1 MLFVGGKAMEIKMKD
16 GFIKVAVA
24 TPEIT
29 VNNTKKNS
37 QNIIKQITEA
47 ASKGAKIVVFPELC
61 ITGYTIGDLV
71 FQSTAVKRAA
81 DALTEILDATKAL
94 DILFAVGL
102 PILVDDKLYNAAAVC
117 KGGRVLGFV
126 PKTNLPTYGEYREAR
141 FFSKPSKTA
150 MVDFNGIEVP
160 CGSKLIFC
168 AKGMENLRIS
178 CEICEDMWVAISPS
192 AHHALNGANV
202 ILNLSASGETAG
214 KSAVRKMHISSL
226 SLRTMTAYLYAD
238 AGEGESTTD
247 LVFGGNNMIYQ
258 CGKKIAEAKL
268 FENGI
273 TYGVLDLEKTSLMR
287 RKMTTFV
294 PEQDDE
300 YKRIYFDI
308 ELTETKPENVN
319 PHPFIPKDDARLKE
333 RCESI
338 LNMQS
343 AGLRKRMK
351 HIGLKTVTLGISG
364 GLDSTLA
371 LLVTARTFDSLGLD
385 RKGIIAVTMPCFGT
399 TDRTYNNSK
408 RLADAVGV
416 TLREVSIAKS
426 VTQHL
431 EDIGASI
438 DEHDI
443 TYENAQARERT
454 QVLMDISN
462 KTGGIVVGTGDLSEL
477 ALGFATYNG
486 DHMSMYGVNASV
498 PKTLMRS
505 LVKYVADTIGGE
517 LKDILYDVLD
527 TPVSP
532 ELLPPDEG
540 SIKQKTEDI
549 VGPYE
554 IHDFVIY
561 NYVRFGFSKE
571 KIQRLAEAAFEGVY
585 TKETIEKWHNLF
597 YKRFFNNQFKRS
609 AVPDGPKVGTV
620 SLSPRGDWVMPSDAV
635 FEE

>member
-1 MLFVGGKAMEIKMKD
+1 MEIKMKD

>member
-1 MLFVGGKAMEIKMKD
+1 MEIKMKD
-16 GFIKVAVA
+16 GFIKVAAA

-29 VNNTKKNS
+29 VNSTKKNS
-37 QNIIKQITEA
+37 ENIIKQINEA
-47 ASKGAKIVVFPELC
+47 ASNGAKIVVFPELC

-71 FQSTAVKRAA
+71 FQSTAVNRAA
-81 DALTEILDATKAL
+81 SALSEILNATKAL

-102 PILVDDKLYNAAAVC
+102 PILVDDKLYNVAAVC
-117 KGGRVLGFV
+117 KDGKVLGFV
-126 PKTNLPTYGEYREAR
+126 PKSNLPTYGEYREAR
-141 FFSKPSKTA
+141 FFTKPSKTI
-150 MVDFNGIEVP
+150 MVNFNGDEVP

-178 CEICEDMWVAISPS
+178 CEICEDMWVAIPPS
-192 AHHALNGANV
+192 SHHALNGANV

-214 KSAVRKMHISSL
+214 KSAVRKTHLSSL
-226 SLRTMTAYLYAD
+226 SLRTMTAYIYAD

-247 LVFGGNNMIYQ
+247 LVFGGNNMIFE
-258 CGKKIAEAKL
+258 CGKKLAEAKL

-338 LNMQS
+338 LDMQC

-351 HIGLKTVTLGISG
+351 HIGLKSVTLGISG

-371 LLVTARTFDSLGLD
+371 LLVTARTFDGLGLD

-408 RLADAVGV
+408 KLADAMGV

-438 DEHDI
+438 DDHDV

-505 LVKYVADTIGGE
+505 LVKYVADADGAE

-561 NYVRFGFSKE
+561 NYVRFGFGKE

-635 FEE
+635 FED

>member
-1 MLFVGGKAMEIKMKD
+1 MKD

-29 VNNTKKNS
+29 VNSTKKNS
-37 QNIIKQITEA
+37 ENIIKQIKAA
-47 ASKGAKIVVFPELC
+47 ASNGAKIVVFPELC
-61 ITGYTIGDLV
+61 ITGYTIGDLI
-71 FQSTAVKRAA
+71 FQSTTVKRASN
-81 DALTEILDATKAL
+81 ALTEILDATKAL

-102 PILVDDKLYNAAAVC
+102 PIAVDDKIYNVAAVC
-117 KGGRVLGFV
+117 KGGKVLGFV
-126 PKTNLPTYGEYREAR
+126 PKANLPDYGEHHETR
-141 FFSKPSKTA
+141 FFDKPLRTTE
-150 MVDFNGIEVP
+150 VEFNGERIP
-160 CGSKLIFC
+160 CGTKLIFC
-168 AKGMENLRIS
+168 ARGIENLRIS

-192 AHHALNGANV
+192 MHHALNGANV
-202 ILNLSASGETAG
+202 ILNLSASSETAG
-214 KSAVRKMHISSL
+214 KSAIRKTHLASL

-238 AGEGESTTD
+238 AGDGESTTD
-247 LVFGGNNMIYQ
+247 LVFGGNNMIYE
-258 CGKKIAEAKL
+258 CGKKIAEAEL

-287 RKMTTFV
+287 RKMSTFI
-294 PEQDDE
+294 PEHDEE
-300 YKRIYFDI
+300 YKRIYFDTEI
-308 ELTETKPENVN
+308 TETKPEKVN
-319 PHPFIPKDDARLKE
+319 PHPFIPSDNAGLAE
-333 RCESI
+333 RCSNVI
-338 LNMQS
+338 KMQC
-343 AGLRKRMK
+343 AGLRKRIK
-351 HIGLKTVTLGISG
+351 HIGIKTVTLGVSG

-371 LLVTARTFDSLGLD
+371 LLVAAKTFDSLGLD

-408 RLADAVGV
+408 KLADVMGV
-416 TLREVSIAKS
+416 TLREVSIAKA

-438 DEHDI
+438 DDHDV

-498 PKTLMRS
+498 PKTLIRS
-505 LVKYVADTIGGE
+505 LVKFVADTEGGK
-517 LKDILYDVLD
+517 LKEILYDVLD

-532 ELLPPDEG
+532 ELLPPDENL
-540 SIKQKTEDI
+540 IKQKTEDI

-561 NYVRFGFSKE
+561 NYLKFGFSKE
-571 KIQRLAEAAFEGVY
+571 KIQRLAEVAFEGVY

-597 YKRFFNNQFKRS
+597 YRRFFNNQFKRS
-609 AVPDGPKVGTV
+609 AVPHGPKVGTI
-620 SLSPRGDWVMPSDAV
+620 SLSPRGDWIMPSDAV
-635 FEE
+635 FED

>member
-1 MLFVGGKAMEIKMKD
+1 MKD
-16 GFIKVAVA
+16 GFIKVAAA

-29 VNNTKKNS
+29 VNSTKKNS
-37 QNIIKQITEA
+37 ENIIKQINEA
-47 ASKGAKIVVFPELC
+47 ASNGAKIVVFPELC
-61 ITGYTIGDLV
+61 ITGYTVGDLV
-71 FQSTAVKRAA
+71 FQSTMVKRAA
-81 DALTEILDATKAL
+81 NALDKILDATKTL
-94 DILFAVGL
+94 DVLFAVGL
-102 PILVDDKLYNAAAVC
+102 PILASDKLYNVAAVC
-117 KGGRVLGFV
+117 KGGKVLGFV
-126 PKTNLPTYGEYREAR
+126 PKTNLPNYGEYHEAR
-141 FFSKPSKTA
+141 FFDKLAKNI
-150 MVDFNGIEVP
+150 MVNFGGDEVP
-160 CGSKLIFC
+160 FGSKLIFC
-168 AKGMENLRIS
+168 AREMEGLRIS
-178 CEICEDMWVAISPS
+178 CELCEDMWVAIPPS

-214 KSAVRKMHISSL
+214 KSSVRKTHLSSL
-226 SLRTMTAYLYAD
+226 SLRTMTAYIYAD

-247 LVFGGNNMIYQ
+247 LVFGGNNMIYE
-258 CGKKIAEAKL
+258 CGKKLAEAKL

-273 TYGVLDLEKTSLMR
+273 TYGVLDLEKTSIMR

-294 PEQDDE
+294 PEHDEE

-308 ELTETKPENVN
+308 KTTETKLENVN
-319 PHPFIPKDDARLKE
+319 PHPFVPKDDVRLTE

-338 LNMQS
+338 LNMQC
-343 AGLRKRMK
+343 AGLCKRIK
-351 HIGLKTVTLGISG
+351 HIGLKTVTLGVSG

-371 LLVTARTFDSLGLD
+371 LLVAARTFDSLGLD

-408 RLADAVGV
+408 KLADAMGV
-416 TLREVSIAKS
+416 TLREVSIAKA

-431 EDIGASI
+431 QDIGASI
-438 DEHDI
+438 DDHDV

-505 LVKYVADTIGGE
+505 LVKYVADTEGGE
-517 LKDILYDVLD
+517 LREILYDVLD

-532 ELLPPDEG
+532 ELLPPDEN

-561 NYVRFGFSKE
+561 YYVRFGFSKN
-571 KIQRLAEAAFEGVY
+571 KIQRLAESAFEGVY

-609 AVPDGPKVGTV
+609 AVPDGPKVGTI
-620 SLSPRGDWVMPSDAV
+620 SLSPRGDWIMPSDAV
-635 FEE
+635 FEG

>member
-1 MLFVGGKAMEIKMKD
+1 MEINMKD
-16 GFIKVAVA
+16 GFIKVAAA

-29 VNNTKKNS
+29 VNSTKKNS
-37 QNIIKQITEA
+37 ENIIKQIKEA
-47 ASKGAKIVVFPELC
+47 ASNGAKIVVFPELC

-71 FQSTAVKRAA
+71 FQSTTVNRAVS
-81 DALTEILDATKAL
+81 ALGEILKATKKL
-94 DILFAVGL
+94 DIIFAVGL
-102 PILVDDKLYNAAAVC
+102 PILIDDRIYNVAAVC
-117 KGGRVLGFV
+117 KGGKVLGFV
-126 PKTNLPTYGEYREAR
+126 PKTNLPDYGEHHETRYFA
-141 FFSKPSKTA
+141 KPSKTT
-150 MVDFNGIEVP
+150 MVEFNGEEVP
-160 CGSKLIFC
+160 CGTKLIFC
-168 AKGMENLRIS
+168 AKGMDNLRIS

-192 AHHALNGANV
+192 MHHALNGANI
-202 ILNLSASGETAG
+202 ILNLSASSETAG
-214 KSAVRKMHISSL
+214 KSTFRKTHLSSL
-226 SLRTMTAYLYAD
+226 SLRTMTAYIYAD

-247 LVFGGNNMIYQ
+247 LVFGGNNMIYE
-258 CGKKIAEAKL
+258 CGRKLAEAKL

-273 TYGVLDLEKTSLMR
+273 IYGVLDLEKTSLMR
-287 RKMTTFV
+287 RKMSTFMS
-294 PEQDDE
+294 EHDEE
-300 YKRIYFDI
+300 YKKIYFDI
-308 ELTETKPENVN
+308 EIKETKPENVN
-319 PHPFIPKDDARLKE
+319 PHPFVPKNDARLAE

-338 LNMQS
+338 INMQC
-343 AGLRKRMK
+343 AGLRKRIK
-351 HIGLKTVTLGISG
+351 HIGIKTVTLGISG

-371 LLVTARTFDSLGLD
+371 LLVAAKTFDTLGFD

-399 TDRTYNNSK
+399 TDRTYKNSK
-408 RLADAVGV
+408 KLADAMGV
-416 TLREVSIAKS
+416 TLREVPIAKS

-438 DEHDI
+438 DEHDV

-505 LVKYVADTIGGE
+505 LVKYIADTEGGA

-540 SIKQKTEDI
+540 AIKQKTEDI

-561 NYVRFGFSKE
+561 NYVRFGFSKN

-609 AVPDGPKVGTV
+609 AVPDGPKVGTI
-620 SLSPRGDWVMPSDAV
+620 SLSPRGDWIMPSDAV
-635 FEE
+635 FED

>member
-554 IHDFVIY
+554 IHDFVMY

>member
-1 MLFVGGKAMEIKMKD
+1 MKD
-16 GFIKVAVA
+16 GFIKVAAA

-29 VNNTKKNS
+29 VNSTKKNS
-37 QNIIKQITEA
+37 ENIIKQINEA
-47 ASKGAKIVVFPELC
+47 ASNGAKIVVFPELC

-81 DALTEILDATKAL
+81 SALNEILDATKAM

-102 PILVDDKLYNAAAVC
+102 PILVDDKLYNVAAIC
-117 KGGRVLGFV
+117 KDGKVLGFV
-126 PKTNLPTYGEYREAR
+126 PKSNLPTYGEYREAR
-141 FFSKPSKTA
+141 FFDKPSKTI
-150 MVDFNGIEVP
+150 MVEFNGIEVP

-202 ILNLSASGETAG
+202 VLNLSASGETAG
-214 KSAVRKMHISSL
+214 KSAVRKTHLSSL
-226 SLRTMTAYLYAD
+226 SLRTMTAYIYAD

-247 LVFGGNNMIYQ
+247 LVFGGNNMIYE

-294 PEQDDE
+294 PEYDEE

-319 PHPFIPKDDARLKE
+319 PHPFIPKDDVQLKE

-338 LNMQS
+338 LDMQC

-371 LLVTARTFDSLGLD
+371 LLVAARAFDSLGLD

-408 RLADAVGV
+408 RLADAMGV

-438 DEHDI
+438 DEHDV

-505 LVKYVADTIGGE
+505 LVKYVADSDGGE
-517 LKDILYDVLD
+517 LKDMLYDVLD

-540 SIKQKTEDI
+540 AIKQKTEDI

-561 NYVRFGFSKE
+561 NYVRFGFGKD

-635 FEE
+635 FED

>member
-1 MLFVGGKAMEIKMKD
+1 MEIKMKD

-554 IHDFVIY
+554 IHDFVMY

-609 AVPDGPKVGTV
+609 CVPDGPKVGSVT
-620 SLSPRGDWVMPSDAV
+620 LSPRTDFKMSSDSCFDLWV
-635 FEE
+635 